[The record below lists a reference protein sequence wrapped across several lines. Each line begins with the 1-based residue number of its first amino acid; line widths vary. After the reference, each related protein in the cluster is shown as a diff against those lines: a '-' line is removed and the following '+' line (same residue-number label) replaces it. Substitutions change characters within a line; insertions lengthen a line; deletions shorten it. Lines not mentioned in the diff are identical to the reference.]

1 MLAVPRLCPLPAPST
16 KARQLQHG
24 AGPMPMAATSVGAR
38 MIAPKRRRA
47 RLAAGAAVLTVH
59 HDAMPG
65 EARAQVPSR

>member
-1 MLAVPRLCPLPAPST
+1 
-16 KARQLQHG
+16 
-24 AGPMPMAATSVGAR
+24 MAATSVGAR